1 MKKING
7 INDFSINTPSILTL
21 GTFDGVHKGHQKILR
36 KLNSEAK
43 KNKLKSIVLTFFP
56 HPRTV
61 LNPKSTLR
69 LINTI
74 KERTELFEKSKI
86 DILITHPFD
95 KNFSE
100 LSPEKFV
107 KEILV
112 EKLNIKKIL
121 IGYDHRFGK
130 NRKAGIKD
138 LKKFGL
144 KYDFEVIEIGV
155 QEQNNVSISSTKI
168 RKSIENGNI
177 NKAKSYLGYDFSIEG
192 EVIKGNAIGRTIGFP
207 TANLNIEE
215 DYKLV
220 PKRGVYLIKTFLD
233 NKKVFGMMNI
243 GVKPTLKIDQETIEV
258 NLFNW
263 DQNLYGKVI
272 KVFTLEYIRDE
283 RKFDSI
289 IDLEEQIK
297 LDKKTCFKLIEEK

>member
-7 INDFSINTPSILTL
+7 INDFSINSPSILTL

-107 KEILV
+107 KDILV

-130 NRKAGIKD
+130 NRTAGIED

-144 KYDFEVIEIGV
+144 KYNFEVIEISV

-177 NKAKSYLGYDFSIEG
+177 KKAKSYLGYDFSIEG

-220 PKRGVYLIKTFLD
+220 PKRGVYLINTFLD

-272 KVFTLEYIRDE
+272 KVFTLDYIRDE

-289 IDLEEQIK
+289 MDLEEQIK
-297 LDKKTCFKLIEEK
+297 LDKKTCVKLIEEK

>member
-220 PKRGVYLIKTFLD
+220 PKRGVYLINTFLD

-289 IDLEEQIK
+289 IDLEKQIK

>member
-7 INDFSINTPSILTL
+7 VNSFKINSPSILTL
-21 GTFDGVHKGHQKILR
+21 GTFDGVHKGHQKILK

-56 HPRTV
+56 HPRNV
-61 LNPKSTLR
+61 LNPISNLR

-74 KERTELFEKSKI
+74 KERTELFEKSGI

-107 KEILV
+107 KSILV
-112 EKLNIKKIL
+112 DKLNIKKIL

-130 NRKAGIKD
+130 NRAAGIED

-144 KYDFEVIEIGV
+144 KYDFQVIEISV
-155 QEQNNVSISSTKI
+155 KEQNNVSISSTKI
-168 RKSIENGNI
+168 RKSIEDGNI
-177 NKAKSYLGYDFSIEG
+177 KKAKSYLGYNFSLEG
-192 EVIKGNAIGRTIGFP
+192 LVIKGNAIGRTIGFP
-207 TANLNIEE
+207 TANLKIKE
-215 DYKLV
+215 DYKLI
-220 PKRGVYLIKTFLD
+220 PKRGVYLINTFID

-243 GVKPTLKIDQETIEV
+243 GVKPTIKVDKETVEV
-258 NLFNW
+258 NLFDW
-263 DQNLYGKVI
+263 SKDLYGETI
-272 KVFTLEYIRDE
+272 KVFMLGYIRDE
-283 RKFDSI
+283 KKFNSLI
-289 IDLEEQIK
+289 ELEDQIK
-297 LDKKTCFKLIEEK
+297 IDKKTCIRLIEEK